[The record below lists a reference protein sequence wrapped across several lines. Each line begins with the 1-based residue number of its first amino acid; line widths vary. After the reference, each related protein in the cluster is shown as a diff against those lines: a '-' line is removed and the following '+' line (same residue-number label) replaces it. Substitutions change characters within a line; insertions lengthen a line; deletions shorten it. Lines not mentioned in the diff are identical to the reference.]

1 MNKQRTVGMII
12 SLIILI
18 VSMQAVYAAPA
29 ITVEPE
35 SLSVMPGDTFTV
47 NIVVDPDGTEIMGAE
62 CKVFFDN
69 TMLEAINQDNGTFL
83 SQDGASTN
91 PLVNKINNTVGI
103 IEYGE
108 MRISVDYGVTTP
120 GTLTEIQFEVLNSGS
135 AELILSDV
143 VMSNPDAEEIQG
155 VIVNNATVEI
165 TQSQI
170 QPTTPFLI
178 SGHIFNEDSS
188 DCNNPIVVIT
198 NQDNN
203 KEWTA
208 ESIEN
213 SNFYTITLDSN
224 VDITAD
230 EILQINATNPD
241 GSKSKVMDH
250 TVTQNEMDAG
260 GFNLD
265 ITFETGVEDTT
276 PPVINDVTLLTQD
289 PHAGSWISIVVNA
302 TDNVGV
308 TSVTVNDETF
318 NMRGSASDLWDGA
331 ILAVEGTHPLN
342 VSACDAAGLCIWDN
356 STTYTTIGGDDIIPP
371 TITSRSPDGADIP
384 IDTVITV
391 TFDEAMNQSS
401 TEAAFSI
408 NTTVSGT
415 FTWTGNTM
423 NFDPELDLNE
433 ETTYTVNIS
442 TQAED
447 LAGNALENPYTWEFT
462 TVTDVPPIN
471 TTVSIEDVTLDPGE
485 SILVPVMI
493 NYVDNLADCTIEMEY
508 NASVVHVTGIE
519 KGDMDY
525 LVCNINNGTGWMY
538 ASALNTTGL
547 SGDIIFAYI
556 NFTAVGSKGDESPLN
571 ITVVQLLDTGYAPID
586 HLVIDG
592 TFTIEAD
599 NKPPVVTD
607 ATVSRDIILS
617 DNARLR
623 TPGTNI
629 TTINVTVTDTDS
641 GIASVTIDLLAI
653 GGSAEQAMEQIPET
667 DIWTVTTNAVDGINL
682 THQLD
687 ITATDDDGNINDSI
701 SVTLTV
707 LRRGDVFR
715 DNVVDSKDVMY
726 IARYL
731 AGLEPEFSNPPTML
745 VADVV
750 GIYGAEEG
758 DGIINRMDVLYI
770 ARFVEQFEG
779 EP

>member
-1 MNKQRTVGMII
+1 MNKQRTIGIII
-12 SLIILI
+12 SLITLI
-18 VSMQAVYAAPA
+18 VSIQAVYAAPA
-29 ITVEPE
+29 ITVEPQ
-35 SLSVMPGDTFTV
+35 SF
-47 NIVVDPDGTEIMGAE
+47 
-62 CKVFFDN
+62 
-69 TMLEAINQDNGTFL
+69 
-83 SQDGASTN
+83 
-91 PLVNKINNTVGI
+91 
-103 IEYGE
+103 
-108 MRISVDYGVTTP
+108 
-120 GTLTEIQFEVLNSGS
+120 
-135 AELILSDV
+135 
-143 VMSNPDAEEIQG
+143 
-155 VIVNNATVEI
+155 EI
-165 TQSQI
+165 TQSQL

-213 SNFYTITLDSN
+213 SNFYTITLNSN

-241 GSKSKVMDH
+241 GSKSKVVDH
-250 TVTQNEMDAG
+250 TVTRNEMDAG

-265 ITFETGVEDTT
+265 ITFETDVEDTT

-308 TSVTVNDETF
+308 TSVTVNDATF

-342 VSACDAAGLCIWDN
+342 VSACDTAGLCIWDN
-356 STTYTTIGGDDIIPP
+356 STTYTTIEGDDIIPP
-371 TITSRSPDGADIP
+371 TITSKSPDGADIP
-384 IDTVITV
+384 IDTMITV

-415 FTWTGNTM
+415 FTWNGNTM
-423 NFDPELDLNE
+423 SFDPDPDLNE
-433 ETTYTVNIS
+433 ETIYTVTIS

-447 LAGNALENPYTWEFT
+447 LAGNALENPCTWEFT
-462 TVTDVPPIN
+462 TVTDVPPPK
-471 TTVSIEDVTLDPGE
+471 TTVSIEDVTLAPGE

-493 NYVDNLADCTIEMEY
+493 NYADNLADCEIEMEY

-525 LVCNINNGTGWMY
+525 LVSNIDNATGWMY
-538 ASALNTTGL
+538 ASALNASGL

-571 ITVVQLLDTGYAPID
+571 ITDVQLLDTGYAPID

-592 TFTIEAD
+592 TFTIETD

-607 ATVSRDIILS
+607 PTVSRDIILS

-641 GIASVTIDLLAI
+641 GITSVTINLSAI
-653 GGSAEQAMEQIPET
+653 GGAAEQAMERIMET
-667 DIWTVTTNAVDGINL
+667 NIWTVTTNAVDGINL

-701 SVTLTV
+701 SVTITV
-707 LRRGDVFR
+707 LRRGDVSR
-715 DNVVDSKDVMY
+715 DNVVDSKDVTY

>member
-1 MNKQRTVGMII
+1 MNKQRTIGIII
-12 SLIILI
+12 SLITLI
-18 VSMQAVYAAPA
+18 VSLQAVYAAPI
-29 ITVEPE
+29 ITVEPQ
-35 SLSVMPGDTFTV
+35 SF
-47 NIVVDPDGTEIMGAE
+47 
-62 CKVFFDN
+62 
-69 TMLEAINQDNGTFL
+69 
-83 SQDGASTN
+83 
-91 PLVNKINNTVGI
+91 
-103 IEYGE
+103 
-108 MRISVDYGVTTP
+108 
-120 GTLTEIQFEVLNSGS
+120 
-135 AELILSDV
+135 
-143 VMSNPDAEEIQG
+143 
-155 VIVNNATVEI
+155 EI

-178 SGHIFNEDSS
+178 SGHIFNEDNS

-208 ESIEN
+208 ESIEK
-213 SNFYTITLDSN
+213 SNFYTITLNSN

-241 GSKSKVMDH
+241 GSKSKVIDH
-250 TVTQNEMDAG
+250 TVTRNEMDAG
-260 GFNLD
+260 GFNLN

-308 TSVTVNDETF
+308 TSVTVNDATF
-318 NMRGSASDLWDGA
+318 NMRGSAFDLWDGT

-356 STTYTTIGGDDIIPP
+356 FTTYTTIEGDDIIPP
-371 TITSRSPDGADIP
+371 TITSKSPDGADIP
-384 IDTVITV
+384 IDTMITV
-391 TFDEAMNQSS
+391 TFDETMNQSS

-415 FTWTGNTM
+415 FIWNGNTM
-423 NFDPELDLNE
+423 SFDPDPDLNE
-433 ETTYTVNIS
+433 ETIYSVTIS

-447 LAGNALENPYTWEFT
+447 LAGNALENPCTWEFT
-462 TVTDVPPIN
+462 TVTDVSPPIK
-471 TTVSIEDVTLDPGE
+471 TTVSIEDVTLASGE

-493 NYVDNLADCTIEMEY
+493 NHADNLADCTIEMEY

-519 KGDMDY
+519 KGDMY
-525 LVCNINNGTGWMY
+525 YFVCDINNGTGWMY
-538 ASALNTTGL
+538 ASALNASGL

-556 NFTAVGSKGDESPLN
+556 NFTAVGSRGDESPLN
-571 ITVVQLLDTGYAPID
+571 ITDVQLLDTGYAPID

-607 ATVSRDIILS
+607 PTISRDIMLS
-617 DNARLR
+617 DNARIR

-629 TTINVTVTDTDS
+629 TTINVTVTDIDS
-641 GIASVTIDLLAI
+641 GITSVTIDLSAI
-653 GGSAEQAMEQIPET
+653 GGAAEQAMELIT
-667 DIWTVTTNAVDGINL
+667 GTNIWTVTTNAVDGINH
-682 THQLD
+682 THQLN
-687 ITATDDDGNINDSI
+687 ITAIDDDGNINDSI
-701 SVTLTV
+701 NVTITV

-731 AGLEPEFSNPPTML
+731 TGLEPEFSNPPTVL

-758 DGIINRMDVLYI
+758 DRTINRMDVLYI
-770 ARFVEQFEG
+770 ARFVENFEG

>member
-1 MNKQRTVGMII
+1 MNKQRTIGIII
-12 SLIILI
+12 SLITLI
-18 VSMQAVYAAPA
+18 VSIQAVYAAPT
-29 ITVEPE
+29 ITVEPQ
-35 SLSVMPGDTFTV
+35 SS
-47 NIVVDPDGTEIMGAE
+47 
-62 CKVFFDN
+62 
-69 TMLEAINQDNGTFL
+69 
-83 SQDGASTN
+83 
-91 PLVNKINNTVGI
+91 
-103 IEYGE
+103 
-108 MRISVDYGVTTP
+108 
-120 GTLTEIQFEVLNSGS
+120 
-135 AELILSDV
+135 
-143 VMSNPDAEEIQG
+143 
-155 VIVNNATVEI
+155 EI
-165 TQSQI
+165 TQSPI

-178 SGHIFNEDSS
+178 SGHIFNGDSS

-213 SNFYTITLDSN
+213 SNFYTITLNSN

-230 EILQINATNPD
+230 DILQINAKNPD
-241 GSKSKVMDH
+241 GSKSKVIDH
-250 TVTQNEMDAG
+250 TVTLNEVNAG

-265 ITFETGVEDTT
+265 ITFETDIEDTT
-276 PPVINDVTLLTQD
+276 PPIINDVTLLTQD
-289 PHAGSWISIVVNA
+289 PQAGSWISIVVNA

-342 VSACDAAGLCIWDN
+342 VSACDAADLCIWDN
-356 STTYTTIGGDDIIPP
+356 STTYTAIRGDDNIPP
-371 TITSRSPDGADIP
+371 TITSKSPEGADIS
-384 IDTVITV
+384 IDTMITV

-415 FTWTGNTM
+415 FTWNGNTM
-423 NFDPELDLNE
+423 SFDPKPDLND
-433 ETTYTVNIS
+433 ETTYTVTIS

-447 LAGNALENPYTWEFT
+447 LAGNALENPCTWEFT
-462 TVTDVPPIN
+462 TVTGVPPPK
-471 TTVSIEDVTLDPGE
+471 TTVSIEDVTLAPGE
-485 SILVPVMI
+485 SILVPVMV
-493 NYVDNLADCTIEMEY
+493 NYVDDLADCTIEIEY
-508 NASVVHVTGIE
+508 NALVVHVTGIE

-525 LVCNINNGTGWMY
+525 LVCNINNGIGWMY
-538 ASALNTTGL
+538 ASALNASGL

-556 NFTAVGSKGDESPLN
+556 NFTAIGSKGDESPLN
-571 ITVVQLLDTGYAPID
+571 ITVAQLIDTGYAPID
-586 HLVIDG
+586 QLVIDG
-592 TFTIEAD
+592 TFTIETD
-599 NKPPVVTD
+599 NKPPIVTD
-607 ATVSRDIILS
+607 PTVSRDIILS

-623 TPGTNI
+623 TTGTNI

-641 GIASVTIDLLAI
+641 GIANVTIDLSAI
-653 GGSAEQAMEQIPET
+653 GWSAGQAMEQITGT

-701 SVTLTV
+701 SVAMTV

-726 IARYL
+726 ISRYL
-731 AGLEPEFSNPPTML
+731 AGLEPEFSNPPTVL

-770 ARFVEQFEG
+770 ARFVEKFEG

>member
-1 MNKQRTVGMII
+1 MNKQRTIGIII
-12 SLIILI
+12 SLITLI
-18 VSMQAVYAAPA
+18 VSIQAVYAAPA
-29 ITVEPE
+29 ITVEPQ
-35 SLSVMPGDTFTV
+35 SF
-47 NIVVDPDGTEIMGAE
+47 
-62 CKVFFDN
+62 
-69 TMLEAINQDNGTFL
+69 
-83 SQDGASTN
+83 
-91 PLVNKINNTVGI
+91 
-103 IEYGE
+103 
-108 MRISVDYGVTTP
+108 
-120 GTLTEIQFEVLNSGS
+120 
-135 AELILSDV
+135 
-143 VMSNPDAEEIQG
+143 
-155 VIVNNATVEI
+155 EI

-213 SNFYTITLDSN
+213 SNFYTITLNSN

-241 GSKSKVMDH
+241 GSKSKVVDH
-250 TVTQNEMDAG
+250 AVTQNEMDAG

-356 STTYTTIGGDDIIPP
+356 STTYTTIGGDDNIPP
-371 TITSRSPDGADIP
+371 TITSKSPDGADIP
-384 IDTVITV
+384 IDTMITV

-415 FTWTGNTM
+415 FTWNGNTM
-423 NFDPELDLNE
+423 SFDPDPDLNE
-433 ETTYTVNIS
+433 ETTYTVTIS

-447 LAGNALENPYTWEFT
+447 LAGNALENPCTWEFT
-462 TVTDVPPIN
+462 TVTDVPPPK
-471 TTVSIEDVTLDPGE
+471 TTVSIEDVTLAPGE

-493 NYVDNLADCTIEMEY
+493 NYADNLADCEIEMEY

-519 KGDMDY
+519 KGDMYY
-525 LVCNINNGTGWMY
+525 LVSNIDNGTGWMY
-538 ASALNTTGL
+538 ASALNASGL

-571 ITVVQLLDTGYAPID
+571 ITDVQLLDTGYAPID

-592 TFTIEAD
+592 TFTIETD

-607 ATVSRDIILS
+607 PTVSRDIILS

-641 GIASVTIDLLAI
+641 GITSVTINLSAI
-653 GGSAEQAMEQIPET
+653 GGAAEQAMELIMET
-667 DIWTVTTNAVDGINL
+667 NIWTVTTNAVDGINL

-701 SVTLTV
+701 SVTITV
-707 LRRGDVFR
+707 LRRGDVSR
-715 DNVVDSKDVMY
+715 DNVVDSKDVTY

-758 DGIINRMDVLYI
+758 DGTINRMDVLYI
-770 ARFVEQFEG
+770 ARFVEKFEG

>member
-1 MNKQRTVGMII
+1 MNKQRIIGIII
-12 SLIILI
+12 SLITLI
-18 VSMQAVYAAPA
+18 VSIQAVYAAPA
-29 ITVEPE
+29 ITVEPQ
-35 SLSVMPGDTFTV
+35 SFSVTPGDTFMV
-47 NIVVDPDGTEIMGAE
+47 HIVIDPDDTEIMGVE
-62 CKVFFDN
+62 YK
-69 TMLEAINQDNGTFL
+69 LYINNNLLSAQSQNKSQFL
-83 SQDGASTN
+83 GQDGASTMD
-91 PLVNKINNTVGI
+91 LINRIDNTIGT

-108 MRISVDYGVTTP
+108 VRTGVDYGVTTS
-120 GTLTEIQFEVLNSGS
+120 GTLTEIQFEALNSGS

-143 VMSNPDAEEIQG
+143 VMSNPDAEKIQG

-213 SNFYTITLDSN
+213 SNFYTITLNSN
-224 VDITAD
+224 VDITVD

-241 GSKSKVMDH
+241 GSKSKVIDH
-250 TVTQNEMDAG
+250 TVTRDEVNAG
-260 GFNLD
+260 GFNMD
-265 ITFETGVEDTT
+265 ITLETGVEDTT

-342 VSACDAAGLCIWDN
+342 VSACDAAGLYIWDN
-356 STTYTTIGGDDIIPP
+356 STTYTTIEGEDNIPP
-371 TITSRSPDGADIP
+371 TIIGKLPDGADIP
-384 IDTVITV
+384 IDTMITV

-415 FTWTGNTM
+415 FTWNGNTM
-423 NFDPELDLNE
+423 SFDPDPDLNE
-433 ETTYTVNIS
+433 ETTYTVTIS
-442 TQAED
+442 TRAED
-447 LAGNALENPYTWEFT
+447 LAGNALENPCTWEFT
-462 TVTDVPPIN
+462 TVTDVPPPK
-471 TTVSIEDVTLDPGE
+471 TTVSIEDVTLAPGE

-493 NYVDNLADCTIEMEY
+493 NYADNLADCEIEMEY

-519 KGDMDY
+519 KGDMYY
-525 LVCNINNGTGWMY
+525 LVSNIDNGTGWMY
-538 ASALNTTGL
+538 ASALNASGL

-571 ITVVQLLDTGYAPID
+571 ITDVQLLDTGYAPID

-592 TFTIEAD
+592 TFTIETD

-607 ATVSRDIILS
+607 PTVSRDIMLS

-629 TTINVTVTDTDS
+629 TAINVTVTDTDS

-653 GGSAEQAMEQIPET
+653 GGSAEQAMELIPGT

-701 SVTLTV
+701 SVTITV
-707 LRRGDVFR
+707 LRRGDVSR
-715 DNVVDSKDVMY
+715 DNVVDSKDVTY

>member
-1 MNKQRTVGMII
+1 MNKQRIIGIII
-12 SLIILI
+12 SLITLI
-18 VSMQAVYAAPA
+18 VSIQAVYAAPA
-29 ITVEPE
+29 ITVEPQ
-35 SLSVMPGDTFTV
+35 SFGVMPGDTFMV
-47 NIVVDPDGTEIMGAE
+47 HIVIDPDGTEIMGVE
-62 CKVFFDN
+62 YK
-69 TMLEAINQDNGTFL
+69 LYINNNLLSAQSQNKSQFL
-83 SQDGASTN
+83 GQDGVSTVDLTN
-91 PLVNKINNTVGI
+91 RINNTIGT

-108 MRISVDYGVTTP
+108 VRTGVNYGVTTSD
-120 GTLTEIQFEVLNSGS
+120 TLTEIQFEALNSGS
-135 AELILSDV
+135 AELILADV
-143 VMSNPDAEEIQG
+143 IMSNPDAEEIQG

-213 SNFYTITLDSN
+213 SNFYTITLNSN

-241 GSKSKVMDH
+241 GSKSKVIDH
-250 TVTQNEMDAG
+250 TVTRDEMDSG
-260 GFNLD
+260 GFKMD
-265 ITFETGVEDTT
+265 ITLETGVEDTT

-342 VSACDAAGLCIWDN
+342 VSACDAAGLYIWDN
-356 STTYTTIGGDDIIPP
+356 STTYTTIEGEDNIPP
-371 TITSRSPDGADIP
+371 TIIGKSPDGDDIP
-384 IDTVITV
+384 IDTMITV

-415 FTWTGNTM
+415 FTWNGNTM
-423 NFDPELDLNE
+423 SFDPDPDLNE
-433 ETTYTVNIS
+433 ETTYTVTIS

-447 LAGNALENPYTWEFT
+447 LAGNALENPCTWEFT
-462 TVTDVPPIN
+462 TVTDVPPPK
-471 TTVSIEDVTLDPGE
+471 TTVSIEDVTLAPGE

-493 NYVDNLADCTIEMEY
+493 NYADNLADCEIEMEY

-519 KGDMDY
+519 KGDMYY
-525 LVCNINNGTGWMY
+525 LVSNIDNGTGWMY
-538 ASALNTTGL
+538 ASALNASGL

-571 ITVVQLLDTGYAPID
+571 ITDVQLLDTGYAPID

-592 TFTIEAD
+592 TFTIETD

-607 ATVSRDIILS
+607 PTVSRDIMLS

-641 GIASVTIDLLAI
+641 DIASVTIDLLAI
-653 GGSAEQAMEQIPET
+653 GGSAEQAMELIPGT

-701 SVTLTV
+701 SVTITV
-707 LRRGDVFR
+707 LRRGDVSR
-715 DNVVDSKDVMY
+715 DNVVDSKDVTY

>member
-1 MNKQRTVGMII
+1 MNKQRIIGIII
-12 SLIILI
+12 SLITLI
-18 VSMQAVYAAPA
+18 VSIQAVYAAPT
-29 ITVEPE
+29 ITVEPQ
-35 SLSVMPGDTFTV
+35 SFSVMPGDTIIV
-47 NIVVDPDGTEIMGAE
+47 NIVIDPDGTEIMGVE
-62 CKVFFDN
+62 YK
-69 TMLEAINQDNGTFL
+69 LYINNNLLSAQSQNKSQFL
-83 SQDGASTN
+83 SQDGASTMD
-91 PLVNKINNTVGI
+91 LINLIDNTIGT

-108 MRISVDYGVTTP
+108 VRKGVDYGVTTP
-120 GTLTEIQFEVLNSGS
+120 GTLTEIQFEALNSGS
-135 AELILSDV
+135 AELILADV

-213 SNFYTITLDSN
+213 SNFYTITLNSN

-230 EILQINATNPD
+230 ENLQINATNPD
-241 GSKSKVMDH
+241 GSKSKVVDH
-250 TVTQNEMDAG
+250 AVTQNEMDAG

-265 ITFETGVEDTT
+265 ITFETDVEDTT

-356 STTYTTIGGDDIIPP
+356 STTYTTIGDDNIPP
-371 TITSRSPDGADIP
+371 TITSKSPDGADIP
-384 IDTVITV
+384 IDTMITV

-415 FTWTGNTM
+415 FTWNGNTM
-423 NFDPELDLNE
+423 SFDPDPDLNE
-433 ETTYTVNIS
+433 ETTYTVTIS

-447 LAGNALENPYTWEFT
+447 LAGNALENPCTWEFT
-462 TVTDVPPIN
+462 TVTDVPPPK
-471 TTVSIEDVTLDPGE
+471 TTVSIEDVTLAPGE

-493 NYVDNLADCTIEMEY
+493 NYADNLADCEIEMEY

-519 KGDMDY
+519 KGDMYY
-525 LVCNINNGTGWMY
+525 LVSNIDNGTGWMY
-538 ASALNTTGL
+538 ASALNASGL

-571 ITVVQLLDTGYAPID
+571 ITDVQLLDTGYAPID

-592 TFTIEAD
+592 TFTIETD

-607 ATVSRDIILS
+607 PTVSRDIILS

-623 TPGTNI
+623 TPETNI

-641 GIASVTIDLLAI
+641 DIASVTIDLLAI
-653 GGSAEQAMEQIPET
+653 GGSAEQAMELITGT

-701 SVTLTV
+701 SVTITV
-707 LRRGDVFR
+707 LRRGDVSR
-715 DNVVDSKDVMY
+715 DNVVDSKDVTY

-731 AGLEPEFSNPPTML
+731 AGLEPEFSNPPTIL